1 MNASNTLLVRTA
13 EPRTR
18 SGLRTSALAPTFGV
32 QIHGVQLAS
41 LSEREFAELHA
52 LWRANGAVLV
62 RGQDAMS
69 DAQFEAFSAR
79 FGELDPP
86 PNQGVGRKHVPGFP
100 NLYVVSNEKDAAGE
114 PLGALGYGEAV
125 WHTDMSYLPVPPIAS
140 MLLARKL
147 PAFGGNTSVAS
158 MCAAYEN
165 LPRGLKERA
174 RNIWIKH
181 DGTRDSGGNLRK
193 GMVDDDDP
201 VTSPGHPHPAVIR
214 DPGTGMPA
222 LFLGRRPRAVVVG
235 LPLAESETLLD
246 ELWRWAIQPANVY
259 EHPWRVGDVLIW
271 SNYST
276 MHRRDEFDGKTIRRM
291 HRSQIKGT
299 SAPAAYFQ

>member
-1 MNASNTLLVRTA
+1 M
-13 EPRTR
+13 RTR
-18 SGLRTSALAPTFGV
+18 PLTPAFGIEVHGIKLAALSDRDF
-32 QIHGVQLAS
+32 Q
-41 LSEREFAELHA
+41 ELHGH
-52 LWRANGAVLV
+52 WRANGAMLV
-62 RGQDAMS
+62 RGQESMT

-86 PNQGVGRKHVPGFP
+86 PNQGVGRKNVPGFP
-100 NLYVVSNEKDAAGE
+100 NLYVVSNEVGPAGE

-147 PAFGGNTSVAS
+147 PDWGGNTWAAS

-165 LPRGLKERA
+165 LPAALRETAKKLL
-174 RNIWIKH
+174 IKH

-193 GMVDDDDP
+193 GVEDDDNP
-201 VTSPGHPHPAVIR
+201 LTSRGHPHPAVIR
-214 DPGTGMPA
+214 DPGTGKPA
-222 LFLGRRPRAVVVG
+222 LFLGRRPRAHVVG
-235 LPLAESETLLD
+235 LPLPESEALLD

-259 EHPWRVGDVLIW
+259 EHRWRVGDVLIW

-276 MHRRDEFDGKTIRRM
+276 MHRRDEFDKNSIRRM

-299 SAPAAYFQ
+299 SAPAAYYQ